1 VDSTR
6 ARDESIWACHL
17 EPVFGTMPLAK
28 LRRSDIAALVVS
40 MVDNDLAPTTV
51 TRCLAVLKKA
61 LADAVAEGLITAS
74 PAAGVKPPR
83 PDQIERRFLTLDELN
98 RIEAAM
104 ATQWRVVVAFAACTG
119 LRIGELAALRVVD
132 LNLAAREVRVR
143 ATAVGVSKNVSGE
156 VKRRQEH
163 LPKTV
168 AGERTVPTITDEVAE
183 RLAQHIAER
192 GLGLRDLLFTG
203 RQSGPMMP
211 DNWRSRIWNTAVER
225 ASVADPQ
232 PTPHSLRHTA
242 VALWIGA
249 GADRLTVA
257 RWAGHI
263 DSSFT
268 ERVYGHSWKQDH
280 ADTRAAIAELLSGGS
295 IRPLRIVN

>member
-1 VDSTR
+1 MD
-6 ARDESIWACHL
+6 L
-17 EPVFGTMPLAK
+17 
-28 LRRSDIAALVVS
+28 
-40 MVDNDLAPTTV
+40 VDNGLAPTTV
-51 TRCLAVLKKA
+51 TRCLAALKKA

-104 ATQWRVVVAFAACTG
+104 ATRWSVVVPFAACTG
-119 LRIGELAALRVVD
+119 LRIGELAALHVVD

-143 ATAVGVSKNVSGE
+143 ATAVGVSTTVSGE

-168 AGERTVPTITDEVAE
+168 AGERTVPTITDAVAD
-183 RLAQHIAER
+183 RLARHIAER
-192 GLGLRDLLFTG
+192 GLGLGDLLFTG
-203 RQSGPMMP
+203 RQGGPMMP

-225 ASVADPQ
+225 ATVVDPQ

-257 RWAGHI
+257 RWAGHA
-263 DSSFT
+263 DGSFT
-268 ERVYGHSWKQDH
+268 ERVYGHLWKRDH
-280 ADTRAAIAELLSGGS
+280 ADTRAAIADLLSGGS
-295 IRPLRIVN
+295 VRPLRMAN